1 MPITGS
7 GKTTAGKP
15 LRVAKAGAI
24 GGAMKIRALT
34 ACLGLAL
41 LLPSCKKPAEV
52 TVTDERPLTMRDE
65 PVKLDATSSERFGTP
80 ADSVDNPFL
89 AGEVP
94 EGWLEMPS
102 NQFRLLNYR
111 FGSGGEVA
119 VGLSSGGLT
128 DNVNR
133 WLGQFD
139 MDPLTDGQVVQLEK
153 GSVVGIEGVF
163 VAAEGD
169 YMPGMGQAAK
179 PKQALYGIIAQEG
192 GKVITVKMTGPAEE
206 VAAQKDAL
214 KVFVAGLRRR

>member
-1 MPITGS
+1 M
-7 GKTTAGKP
+7 AGMP
-15 LRVAKAGAI
+15 LRVAEGAAI

-41 LLPSCKKPAEV
+41 LLPACRKPAEV
-52 TVTDERPLTMRDE
+52 AVNDERPLTMRDE
-65 PVKLDATSSERFGTP
+65 KVKLDATSNDRFQAPG
-80 ADSVDNPFL
+80 DVEEKPFL
-89 AGEVP
+89 AGQVP

-139 MDPLTDGQVVQLEK
+139 KDPLTDGQVVKLEK
-153 GSVVGIEGVF
+153 GTVVGIEGVF

-169 YMPGMGQAAK
+169 YSAGMGQSAK
-179 PKQALYGIIAQEG
+179 PGQALYGLIAQDAG
-192 GKVITVKMTGPAEE
+192 RVITVKMTGPAEE

>member
-1 MPITGS
+1 M
-7 GKTTAGKP
+7 AGMP
-15 LRVAKAGAI
+15 LRVAEAAAI

-41 LLPSCKKPAEV
+41 LLPACKKPAEV

-65 PVKLDATSSERFGTP
+65 QVKLNATSNDRFQAPGAATSS
-80 ADSVDNPFL
+80 PFL
-89 AGEVP
+89 AGQVP
-94 EGWLEMPS
+94 EGWLEMPG

-119 VGLSSGGLT
+119 VGLSAGGLT

-139 MDPLTDGQVVQLEK
+139 KDPLTDGQVVQLDK
-153 GSVVGIEGVF
+153 GTVVGIEGVW

-169 YMPGMGQAAK
+169 YMPGMGQSARTG
-179 PKQALYGIIAQEG
+179 QALYGIIAQDAG
-192 GKVITVKMTGPAEE
+192 RVITVKMTGPAEE
-206 VAAQKDAL
+206 VAAQKEAL